1 MNELNTTKPQGWIKI
16 HRDLANHWCA
26 SDPNFLA
33 VWFRLLSEANFK
45 TKKSL
50 INSATVE
57 IKRGQLIFGLNA
69 FSSRSGVS
77 VSKLRRIMKVL
88 EDENMI
94 DRQKTNKFSIISI
107 VSYNKYQDE
116 DRQNA
121 VKQHSNDIQN
131 TTPKEVN
138 NSKKDKKSII
148 KRKSSYPNDFIPSKD
163 NAETYWKQKSRTDL
177 SYAEQVVKF
186 MSHCKANGKTFVC
199 WQSAWTTWYGNA
211 VDFNK
216 PTQSGNLSTFEM
228 AKKRMEA
235 NR

>member
-1 MNELNTTKPQGWIKI
+1 MTENKTTKPQGWIKI
-16 HRDLANHWCA
+16 HRDLADHWCA

-138 NSKKDKKSII
+138 NSKKDNKSII
-148 KRKSSYPNDFIPSKD
+148 KRKSSYPNDFIPNKN
-163 NAETYWKQKSRTDL
+163 NAETYWKQKSRSDL
-177 SYAEQVVKF
+177 NYEDQVIKF
-186 MSHCKANGKTFVC
+186 ASHCKANGKQFVC

-211 VDFNK
+211 VSF
-216 PTQSGNLSTFEM
+216 STAPKEKELTTIEK
-228 AKKRMEA
+228 ARIYA
-235 NR
+235 NGK